1 MIKRKINNLRL
12 SEAME
17 EFNIIFKKGQINI
30 LNTPPASGKS
40 YFIYK
45 KFLKDLKKYLEGFNT
60 EYPTI
65 YYLVDTTTLKD
76 AIENEL
82 ENEGIKNIKLMT
94 YAKFS
99 KNLNI
104 ENSIIICDEYQNLYN
119 YLRYNWNKKEECYE
133 GCYIDIIKNLNNL
146 CVYNWI
152 IGLSGTDFDIYNKKL
167 PDGIKV
173 NNKNMF
179 TEAERKYLK
188 TYNYEPIY
196 VNCIFNYI
204 KSVNW
209 SKKKD
214 KVLLNT
220 RTIKQAKKYK
230 SFFDMIGVNCE
241 WICSIRAE
249 KEEEWKGY
257 DSLTEQQKEMVD
269 CGLATVQELM
279 GKVEEKDGKLVK
291 KKKVM
296 TKTQEQLRKYVIDN
310 KEFPKDLQVLIVNG
324 AYETGWNLESEK
336 GQKNLIQ
343 TVIIDNTNIG
353 YCMQSRYRVRHDIE
367 TLILLCTHYEQGWEE
382 DDNNYYVL
390 NRNQY
395 GEYKEGD
402 YMINNETGIV
412 QKVRDYRDTIIDLPD
427 NFLGVKLNTKMKNEI
442 VDLVGK
448 LPLGKK
454 DTEKEVNWKN
464 TQKDLEFSGYIIDI
478 TKNGSFIYRNI
489 LDKNTEENINT
500 LIDWFENEWD
510 KGRVSEKDVR
520 DELDLGRKSWEKMFK
535 SHKLI
540 SYMKTQRIT
549 KCTIKG
555 LGKTL
560 YFMKN

>member
-1 MIKRKINNLRL
+1 MIKKKIKELRL
-12 SEAME
+12 SDAVEK
-17 EFNIIFKKGQINI
+17 FNIVFKKGQVNI
-30 LNTPPASGKS
+30 LNAPPASGKS
-40 YFIYK
+40 FFIYK
-45 KFLKDLKKYLEGFNT
+45 RFLKDLKNYLEGFNA
-60 EYPTI
+60 EYPII

-94 YAKFS
+94 YAMFS
-99 KNLNI
+99 NHMKL
-104 ENSIIICDEYQNLYN
+104 ENAIIICDEYQNLYN
-119 YLRYNWNKKEECYE
+119 YLRYNWNKKDETYE
-133 GCYIDIIKNLNNL
+133 GCYIDVIKNLNNL

-188 TYNYEPIY
+188 SYNYEPIY

-220 RTIKQAKKYK
+220 RTVKQAKKYK
-230 SFFDMIGVNCE
+230 SFFDIIGVKCE

-249 KEEEWKGY
+249 KEEEWQ
-257 DSLTEQQKEMVD
+257 LTEEQKI
-269 CGLATVQELM
+269 AIEL
-279 GKVEEKDGKLVK
+279 GFGTFEDYIPKNHEEKDGVIYH

-310 KEFPKDLQVLIVNG
+310 KELPKDLQILIVNG
-324 AYETGWNLESEK
+324 AYETGWNLESED
-336 GQKNLIQ
+336 GQKPLIQ

-367 TLILLCTHYEQGWEE
+367 TLILLCTHYEKSWEE

-402 YMINNETGIV
+402 YMVNNETGIV

-427 NFLGVKLNTKMKNEI
+427 QYLGVKLNTKMKNEI

-489 LDKNTEENINT
+489 LDKNTEENINS

-520 DELDLGRKSWEKMFK
+520 DELDLGRKSWKAMFK